1 MLVQTSTGRELLVA
15 GQKSGVVYALDP
27 NQKGKVIWQT
37 RVGQGSANGGV
48 QWGMASDGQKVY
60 AAVSDAVRL
69 GNVAGPAPIGN
80 ATLDPVKG
88 GGLTALYL
96 KDGTKAW
103 FVPGQPCDPPRP
115 GCSPAQPG
123 AVTALPGVVFSGSLN
138 GHIRAFAT
146 EDGEV
151 LWDFDTVRAYSTV
164 NGVQANGGSLRRSRA
179 AVVPGVVFGQS
190 AHPRVRGMA

>member
-1 MLVQTSTGRELLVA
+1 SSVMFVQTSTGRELLVA

-27 NQKGKVIWQT
+27 NRKGKVIWQT

-80 ATLDPVKG
+80 AALDPFKG

-96 KDGTKAW
+96 NDGTKAW
-103 FVPGQPCDPPRP
+103 VVPGQARDPRRP
-115 GCSPAQPG
+115 GCSPAQLC
-123 AVTALPGVVFSGSLN
+123 AVTALPDVGF
-138 GHIRAFAT
+138 
-146 EDGEV
+146 
-151 LWDFDTVRAYSTV
+151 
-164 NGVQANGGSLRRSRA
+164 
-179 AVVPGVVFGQS
+179 PGFLKVHTSSF
-190 AHPRVRGMA
+190 P